1 VPDSLTVD
9 AATILAASSTLLS
22 AANELPTNTPLEVT
36 GCGSS
41 AVVAAAES
49 FNMWAKVTTQ
59 VMSDKLTEAGQDAQN
74 AVTAYRKQ
82 DTSIADAVMT
92 P

>member
-1 VPDSLTVD
+1 MPDSLKVD
-9 AATILAASSTLLS
+9 VAIIGAAASTLRS
-22 AANELPTNTPLEVT
+22 AASEVPRNAPLDVA

-41 AVVAAAES
+41 TVIAAAES

-59 VMSDKLTEAGQDAQN
+59 VMSDKITEAASDADN
-74 AVTAYRKQ
+74 AVTTFLNQ
-82 DTSIADAVMT
+82 DANLASAVTT

>member
-9 AATILAASSTLLS
+9 VAIIGAAASTLRT
-22 AANELPTNTPLEVT
+22 AASEIPRNSPLGVA

-59 VMSDKLTEAGQDAQN
+59 VMSDKLTEAASDADN
-74 AVTAYRKQ
+74 AVTTFLNQ
-82 DTSIADAVMT
+82 DTNLAAAVT